1 MVWPGDACI
10 LQALLTTDLLPGLD
24 AHLHIRKQDIVVR
37 HLHLRLVNDKPLA
50 GIPLLVKTICLDE
63 VKATLHAQDRLLIL
77 AHRKFLEVVVGLE
90 EYFAKTRPS
99 QPPWLVPLAL
109 HRLLRPLLWVEERVV
124 LAKTRVHR
132 VQGEEGLF
140 AVTLPALNRHS
151 EVGQV
156 YRSCRLKR
164 RRNAHCVPL

>member
-50 GIPLLVKTICLDE
+50 GIPLLVKTIYFDE

-90 EYFAKTRPS
+90 EYFAKTGPS
-99 QPPWLVPLAL
+99 QPIWLIPFAL
-109 HRLLRPLLWVEERVV
+109 HRLLRPLLWVEEWVV
-124 LAKTRVHR
+124 LANIHVHW
-132 VQGEEGLF
+132 VQGEEGLL
-140 AVTLPALNRHS
+140 ALTLPALNCHRKVS
-151 EVGQV
+151 QIYG
-156 YRSCRLKR
+156 S
-164 RRNAHCVPL
+164 